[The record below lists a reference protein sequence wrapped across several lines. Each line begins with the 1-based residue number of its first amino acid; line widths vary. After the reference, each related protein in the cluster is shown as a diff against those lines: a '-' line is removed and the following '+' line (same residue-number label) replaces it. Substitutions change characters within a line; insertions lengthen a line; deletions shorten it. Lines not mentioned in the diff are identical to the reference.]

1 MIESKNYV
9 VFSRSFYCYILF
21 RRSGVKLRTVC
32 KIKREQ
38 FNELPQQ
45 L

>member
-21 RRSGVKLRTVC
+21 RRSGVKLRTVSV
-32 KIKREQ
+32 KREQ